1 MNERPHE
8 SSHAAVLAASMQ
20 TNPFEYSSSA
30 GSLPVLTSTAHNR
43 SARDEMNLAEFPLTV
58 LSTRTDPSKK
68 TLEFKDSVRGKNGE
82 ILERSWIITG
92 ADKFGL
98 PTASDDE
105 VLLGLLKLTVDSGIR
120 ERKIFF
126 TRYELLRTLKWTTEG
141 RSYQRLQKALDRL
154 SGVRIKATN
163 AFFDNENKAHSTRNF
178 GIIDGYEIHSGKDVN
193 EKTSFF
199 TWSETIFKS
208 FQVGFIKKLDLD
220 FYLDLQSAVAKRL
233 YRYLDKHFWYK
244 SKLEFDLFTL
254 AHEKLGVPRTYQFAS
269 SIKQLLDPAFEELK
283 ERNFISGFS
292 YGGKG
297 KSSSVTIFSA
307 QGKAKVL
314 QSPQKNSVAPTDTLR
329 AATEATSVEGPDKRQ
344 ELMNALVERG
354 IKAPQAT
361 RLVAGRSDEMVLRIE
376 KIIQHF
382 DLLVKN
388 QSRLISKSPVGFL
401 YRAVENPETFVLSGE
416 QKQDRQQSFQ
426 NFTRQDEPQ
435 PFNPRNRVAE
445 AEKSD
450 PTKLPQTT
458 EELTQYIIAKTHA
471 LQAARASL
479 DPKQIGAMT
488 AEVEKA
494 LTNLRTCISPSR
506 FREAVHHGVDEK
518 ILKHISFPEF
528 EAWKK
533 K

>member
-1 MNERPHE
+1 MSDR
-8 SSHAAVLAASMQ
+8 
-20 TNPFEYSSSA
+20 TNPHTMTETTTAIHGGVEFSSSA
-30 GSLPVLTSTAHNR
+30 GSLPVLMTNSNNR

-82 ILERSWIITG
+82 IIERSWIITG

-105 VLLGLLKLTVDSGIR
+105 VLLGLLKLTVDSGIKD
-120 ERKIFF
+120 RKIFF

-154 SGVRIKATN
+154 SGVRIKASN

-220 FYLDLQSAVAKRL
+220 FYLELQSAVAKRL

-244 SKLEFDLFTL
+244 SRLEFDLFTL

-269 SIKQLLDPAFEELK
+269 SIKQLLDPAFDELK

-297 KSSSVTIFSA
+297 KGSSVTIYSA

-314 QSPQKNSVAPTDTLR
+314 QSPGKNQTSATKEFEQKFENPSKDSNKKNVVI
-329 AATEATSVEGPDKRQ
+329 E
-344 ELMNALVERG
+344 ALVQRG
-354 IKAPQAT
+354 IKLPQAT
-361 RLVAGRSDEMVLRIE
+361 RLVAGRSEEVVLRIE
-376 KIIQHF
+376 KIIEHF
-382 DLLVKN
+382 DGLVKN

-401 YRAVENPETFVLSGE
+401 YRAVENPENFVLSGE
-416 QKQDRQQSFQ
+416 QKQSEKQAPLAFTPRRETPEVTQQS
-426 NFTRQDEPQ
+426 NTG
-435 PFNPRNRVAE
+435 
-445 AEKSD
+445 
-450 PTKLPQTT
+450 T
-458 EELTQYIIAKTHA
+458 EELSQYIIAKTHA

-479 DPKQIGAMT
+479 DPQIIGSIT

-494 LTNLRTCISPSR
+494 LTKLRTFISPSR
-506 FREAVHHGVDEK
+506 FNEAVHHGVDEK
-518 ILKHISFPEF
+518 IMKHISFPEF
-528 EAWKK
+528 EDWKK

>member
-1 MNERPHE
+1 MSVDDNHTEDSLNKNFQGSDLGINSPG
-8 SSHAAVLAASMQ
+8 
-20 TNPFEYSSSA
+20 SSSA
-30 GSLPVLTSTAHNR
+30 ISLPVLMSGTSNKR

-82 ILERSWIITG
+82 LLERSWIITG

-105 VLLGLLKLTVDSGIR
+105 VLLGLLKLTVDSGVKD
-120 ERKIFF
+120 RKVFF

-178 GIIDGYEIHSGKDVN
+178 GIIDGYEIHSGKDVD

-244 SKLEFDLFTL
+244 SKLDFDLFTL

-283 ERNFISGFS
+283 ERNFLAGFS
-292 YGGKG
+292 YSGKG
-297 KSSSVTIFSA
+297 KGTAVTIFSA
-307 QGKAKVL
+307 QGKARVL
-314 QSPQKNSVAPTDTLR
+314 QSPAHTQVKENRNFEHKNNTHHEGSNGSFDEKEVVTQKLID
-329 AATEATSVEGPDKRQ
+329 
-344 ELMNALVERG
+344 RG
-354 IKAPQAT
+354 IKSQQAT
-361 RLVAGRSDEMVLRIE
+361 RLIAGRSDESITRIK
-376 KIIQHF
+376 KIIDHF
-382 DLLVKN
+382 DFLSKN
-388 QSRLISKSPVGFL
+388 QSRLISKNPVGFL
-401 YRAVENPETFVLSGE
+401 YRAVETPETFVLPGE
-416 QKQDRQQSFQ
+416 AKQSTFPFTPSKQNEQFQSK
-426 NFTRQDEPQ
+426 T
-435 PFNPRNRVAE
+435 NPYTPKPVA
-445 AEKSD
+445 SD
-450 PTKLPQTT
+450 DLSKYVV
-458 EELTQYIIAKTHA
+458 EKTHA
-471 LQAARASL
+471 LQAARATL
-479 DPKQIGAMT
+479 EPRMIGAIT

-494 LTNLRTCISPSR
+494 LQKLRSFISPSR
-506 FREAVHHGVDEK
+506 FEEALHHGVDEK
-518 ILKHISFPEF
+518 ILKHIAFPEF
-528 EAWKK
+528 EEWKK